1 MAKEFEGDLGRYA
14 WQAGHT
20 GIYPELAKLAERG
33 LVQVTEHGPRG
44 RRTYDITAAGR
55 QELRSWLLS
64 PAERGG
70 TVRNE
75 QVLRMFLI
83 SALEPADARRMLQG
97 IAERTAQD
105 AAELRGVLAKG
116 ADPGRGARA
125 GFGLLAAEFGL
136 RQYDAVHEWALWA
149 LDQIPEDAQA
159 VAAPTVRG
167 LV

>member
-1 MAKEFEGDLGRYA
+1 
-14 WQAGHT
+14 
-20 GIYPELAKLAERG
+20 
-33 LVQVTEHGPRG
+33 
-44 RRTYDITAAGR
+44 
-55 QELRSWLLS
+55 
-64 PAERGG
+64 
-70 TVRNE
+70 
-75 QVLRMFLI
+75 
-83 SALEPADARRMLQG
+83 MLQG

-116 ADPGRGARA
+116 ADPGRARA
-125 GFGLLAAEFGL
+125 GVGLLAAEFGL